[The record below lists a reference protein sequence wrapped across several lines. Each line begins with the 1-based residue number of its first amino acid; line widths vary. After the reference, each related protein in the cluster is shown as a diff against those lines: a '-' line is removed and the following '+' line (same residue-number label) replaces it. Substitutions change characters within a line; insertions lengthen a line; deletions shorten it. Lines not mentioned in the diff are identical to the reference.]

1 MGTYSASL
9 RAIGDTKSLPA
20 TVHLED
26 GQLSIAAG
34 SHEIGSWSL
43 ADIELEPLPNG
54 YRMAAEGDQII
65 IELKELDAFAE
76 ALANGRFKR
85 RLKLRGKEKKTADV
99 ADSVSKPKGV
109 RTPLV
114 GTRTSRPAAGSETPT
129 AKAASKPAKPA
140 ASRKP
145 GEGGLLTRGMDSL
158 DHGISQAQKRFGPY
172 LPDWMFSRAM
182 VFILL
187 IALVVMIIF
196 PAILLIIGGLTIA
209 FGAVAYSDPMI
220 ASRWLPGRTQPP
232 QVLIA
237 GVAMLLFGVLVGVVR
252 G

>member
-9 RAIGDTKSLPA
+9 RAVGDTSSVPA

-34 SHEIGSWSL
+34 KHEIGSWSL
-43 ADIELEPLPNG
+43 ADIQLEPLPNG

-85 RLKLRGKEKKTADV
+85 RLSLRGKEKKASD
-99 ADSVSKPKGV
+99 SKPV
-109 RTPLV
+109 TLV
-114 GTRTSRPAAGSETPT
+114 GSRTQPAATRTDTPT
-129 AKAASKPAKPA
+129 PKPAKRPKKA
-140 ASRKP
+140 AVARKSSD
-145 GEGGLLTRGMDSL
+145 GGLLTRGLESL
-158 DHGISQAQKRFGPY
+158 DQGLSQAQKRFGPY

-182 VFILL
+182 VLILL
-187 IALVVMIIF
+187 IVLVVTVMF
-196 PAILLIIGGLTIA
+196 PALLLIIGGLTIA
-209 FGAVAYSDPMI
+209 LGAVAYSDPMI

-232 QVLIA
+232 QVLLA
-237 GVAMLLFGVLVGVVR
+237 GVAILLFGVLVGIIR

>member
-9 RAIGDTKSLPA
+9 RAVGDTNSLPA

-65 IELKELDAFAE
+65 IELKELDAFTE
-76 ALANGRFKR
+76 ALSNGRFKR
-85 RLKLRGKEKKTADV
+85 RLKLRGKEKKTAEAGESD
-99 ADSVSKPKGV
+99 AKPKQA

-114 GTRTSRPAAGSETPT
+114 GTRTSRPSTTEAPAT
-129 AKAASKPAKPA
+129 KADPKPAKPA
-140 ASRKP
+140 TPRKP
-145 GEGGLLTRGMDSL
+145 SEGGLLTRGMESL

-187 IALVVMIIF
+187 MILVVMVIF
-196 PAILLIIGGLTIA
+196 PATLLIIGGLTIA

-237 GVAMLLFGVLVGVVR
+237 GVAILLLGVLVGIVR

>member
-65 IELKELDAFAE
+65 IELKELDAFTE

-85 RLKLRGKEKKTADV
+85 RLKLRGREKKTADV
-99 ADSVSKPKGV
+99 ADSDSKPKEA

-114 GTRTSRPAAGSETPT
+114 GTRTSRPAGSETPT
-129 AKAASKPAKPA
+129 ANAPKPAKPA
-140 ASRKP
+140 ASRKRS
-145 GEGGLLTRGMDSL
+145 EGGLLTRGMDSL

-187 IALVVMIIF
+187 TALVVMIIF
-196 PAILLIIGGLTIA
+196 PAIFLIIGGLTIA
-209 FGAVAYSDPMI
+209 LGAVAYSDPMI

-237 GVAMLLFGVLVGVVR
+237 GVAMLLLGVLVGVVR

>member
-9 RAIGDTKSLPA
+9 RAVGDTSSVPA
-20 TVHLED
+20 TVHLEN

-43 ADIELEPLPNG
+43 ADIQLEPLPNG

-65 IELKELDAFAE
+65 IELKELDAFTE
-76 ALANGRFKR
+76 ALSNGRFKR
-85 RLKLRGKEKKTADV
+85 RPKLRGKEKKPSGSGSPT
-99 ADSVSKPKGV
+99 
-109 RTPLV
+109 RTPSAPV
-114 GTRTSRPAAGSETPT
+114 RSDTRPPERGSE
-129 AKAASKPAKPA
+129 AKAPKAPSKATDA
-140 ASRKP
+140 GRM
-145 GEGGLLTRGMDSL
+145 ERGLDSL
-158 DHGISQAQKRFGPY
+158 DHFITRAHKRFGPY

-182 VFILL
+182 ALILV
-187 IALVVMIIF
+187 IALVVMVIF
-196 PAILLIIGGLTIA
+196 PALFLIIGGLTIA
-209 FGAVAYSDPMI
+209 LGAVAYSDPMI

-237 GVAMLLFGVLVGVVR
+237 GVAILLLGVLVGIVR

>member
-9 RAIGDTKSLPA
+9 RAVGDTNSLPA
-20 TVHLED
+20 TVHLEN

-43 ADIELEPLPNG
+43 TDIELEPLANG

-65 IELKELDAFAE
+65 IELKELNEFRE

-85 RLKLRGKEKKTADV
+85 RLKVRGKEKSDAPAKAGKAVEKKTPAAARTDTARPV
-99 ADSVSKPKGV
+99 ADPERERASGKTKAPK
-109 RTPLV
+109 
-114 GTRTSRPAAGSETPT
+114 SSN
-129 AKAASKPAKPA
+129 
-140 ASRKP
+140 
-145 GEGGLLTRGMDSL
+145 GGLITRL
-158 DHGISQAQKRFGPY
+158 DRWISRAQRRFGPY
-172 LPDWMFSRAM
+172 LPDWVFSRAM
-182 VFILL
+182 AFILL
-187 IALVVMIIF
+187 AVLVAMIMF
-196 PAILLIIGGLTIA
+196 PASLLILGGLTIA

-232 QVLIA
+232 QVLLA
-237 GVAMLLFGVLVGVVR
+237 GVAILIFGVLVGIVR

>member
-1 MGTYSASL
+1 MGSYSASL
-9 RAIGDTKSLPA
+9 RAVGDSSTVPA
-20 TVHLED
+20 IVHLEN

-65 IELKELDAFAE
+65 IELHELNEFRE

-85 RLKLRGKEKKTADV
+85 RLKVRGKEKSTISASTASEITTETPRAV
-99 ADSVSKPKGV
+99 TRTDSPKPK
-109 RTPLV
+109 
-114 GTRTSRPAAGSETPT
+114 SEP
-129 AKAASKPAKPA
+129 KKDPKS
-140 ASRKP
+140 SD
-145 GEGGLLTRGMDSL
+145 GGLLTRGMDYL
-158 DHGISQAQKRFGPY
+158 DHGLSQAHKRFGPY

-182 VFILL
+182 VVILL
-187 IALVVMIIF
+187 IVLVVMIMF
-196 PAILLIIGGLTIA
+196 PALLLIIGGLTIA
-209 FGAVAYSDPMI
+209 LGAVAYSDPII

-237 GVAMLLFGVLVGVVR
+237 GVAFLLLGVLIGIVR

>member
-1 MGTYSASL
+1 
-9 RAIGDTKSLPA
+9 
-20 TVHLED
+20 LEN
-26 GQLSIAAG
+26 GQISIAAG

-65 IELKELDAFAE
+65 IELRELNEFRE

-85 RLKLRGKEKKTADV
+85 RLKVRGKEKA
-99 ADSVSKPKGV
+99 AVSDPASDTHREPPRAVTRTDAPKPK
-109 RTPLV
+109 TEAKKAKAPK
-114 GTRTSRPAAGSETPT
+114 GSE
-129 AKAASKPAKPA
+129 A
-140 ASRKP
+140 
-145 GEGGLLTRGMDSL
+145 GLLNRAMDYL
-158 DHGISQAQKRFGPY
+158 DDGLNKAHKRLGPY

-182 VFILL
+182 VLILL
-187 IALVVMIIF
+187 IVLVVVIMF
-196 PAILLIIGGLTIA
+196 PALLLIIGGLTIA
-209 FGAVAYSDPMI
+209 LGAVAYSDPMI

-237 GVAMLLFGVLVGVVR
+237 GVAFLLFGVLVGIIR

>member
-1 MGTYSASL
+1 MGSYSASL
-9 RAIGDTKSLPA
+9 RAVGDTSAVPA
-20 TVHLED
+20 VVHLEN

-65 IELKELDAFAE
+65 IELRELNEFRE

-85 RLKLRGKEKKTADV
+85 RLKVRGKEKSTITATTASDTN
-99 ADSVSKPKGV
+99 AE
-109 RTPLV
+109 TPRAA
-114 GTRTSRPAAGSETPT
+114 TRTDAPRPKTEPKRQPT
-129 AKAASKPAKPA
+129 KKPEKAKGPKRSD
-140 ASRKP
+140 
-145 GEGGLLTRGMDSL
+145 GGLLTRGIDSL
-158 DHGISQAQKRFGPY
+158 DQWLSQAHKRFSPY

-182 VFILL
+182 VLILL
-187 IALVVMIIF
+187 MVLVVMIIF
-196 PAILLIIGGLTIA
+196 PALLLIIGGLTIA
-209 FGAVAYSDPMI
+209 LGAVAYSDPII

-237 GVAMLLFGVLVGVVR
+237 GVAFLLLGVLIGVLR